1 MDPFVFLI
9 VLFSAVLHALWNS
22 MASKYKNK
30 NVSIPAI
37 VYGHVPACIIAVIV
51 LPLPS
56 VDSIPYIILSAIIHQ
71 GYQNFLLVAYQTGKF
86 TTVYP
91 VARGFGPLVATLIS
105 IFILGVYLKIYTL
118 ISILLIST
126 GIMLIG
132 LFSKSVIKNYK
143 ILYTSLATG
152 IFIGIYSIV
161 DGYGARA
168 SGSAVSYMSWV
179 FILSALIFPIVLRIR
194 NQKNILKKT
203 LTEGKFIFW
212 VGGFLSYLAY
222 IRNGSRRDRP
232 KRRAP
237 CVPAD
242 GLREVFIFQLQ
253 EKTGSKEKAKA
264 DHRQGN
270 QIPARDRYRRLRH

>member
-1 MDPFVFLI
+1 MELYVFLI

-37 VYGHVPACIIAVIV
+37 VYGHVPACMIAVIV

-222 IRNGSRRDRP
+222 MITVWAFT
-232 KRRAP
+232 KAP
-237 CVPAD
+237 IPIVSA
-242 GLREVFIFQLQ
+242 LRESSILIAIFIGYFYL
-253 EKTGSKEKAKA
+253 KEKINFYKVISILLIFS
-264 DHRQGN
+264 GV
-270 QIPARDRYRRLRH
+270 IGLKLF

>member
-1 MDPFVFLI
+1 MDSFVFLI

-105 IFILGVYLKIYTL
+105 IFILGIYLKIYTL

-222 IRNGSRRDRP
+222 MITVWAFT
-232 KRRAP
+232 KAP
-237 CVPAD
+237 IPIVSA
-242 GLREVFIFQLQ
+242 LRESSILIAIFIGYFYL
-253 EKTGSKEKAKA
+253 KEKINFYKVISILLIFS
-264 DHRQGN
+264 GV
-270 QIPARDRYRRLRH
+270 IGLKLF

>member
-56 VDSIPYIILSAIIHQ
+56 ADSIPYIILSAIIHQ
-71 GYQNFLLVAYQTGKF
+71 GYQNFLLVAYQSGKF

-105 IFILGVYLKIYTL
+105 IFVLGIYLKTYTL
-118 ISILLIST
+118 ISILLISS

-152 IFIGIYSIV
+152 IFIGIYSII
-161 DGYGARA
+161 DGYGARI
-168 SGSAVSYMSWV
+168 SESAISYMSWV
-179 FILSALIFPIVLRIR
+179 FILSALIFPLVLRLR
-194 NQKNILKKT
+194 NQKNILRKT
-203 LTEGKFIFW
+203 LTEGKTIFW
-212 VGGFLSYLAY
+212 LGGFFSYIAY
-222 IRNGSRRDRP
+222 VITVWAFT
-232 KRRAP
+232 KAP
-237 CVPAD
+237 IPIVSA
-242 GLREVFIFQLQ
+242 LRESSILVAMFIGYFFL
-253 EKTGSKEKAKA
+253 KEKINTYKIISIILIFS
-264 DHRQGN
+264 GV
-270 QIPARDRYRRLRH
+270 IGLKLF